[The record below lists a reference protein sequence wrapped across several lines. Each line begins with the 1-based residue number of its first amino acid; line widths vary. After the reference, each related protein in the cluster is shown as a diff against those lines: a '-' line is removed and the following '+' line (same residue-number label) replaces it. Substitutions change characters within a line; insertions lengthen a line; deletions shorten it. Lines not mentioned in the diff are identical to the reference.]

1 MNEAQIQAHIK
12 TILKGHAFNAVANP
26 IDEDSVFMK
35 TLCAE
40 IKKAMAEPVR
50 QVVENYRLGTLDFR
64 PKIFDSPLYIQAKK
78 AKKQD
83 RTFVY

>member
-1 MNEAQIQAHIK
+1 
-12 TILKGHAFNAVANP
+12 
-26 IDEDSVFMK
+26 
-35 TLCAE
+35 
-40 IKKAMAEPVR
+40 MAEPVR